1 MHAIV
6 VNRRLISYMH
16 PKFKTKSEIENFQT
30 SAFDKCKIVQMSVH
44 VTVNTIE
51 KKKAQNKGQ

>member
-1 MHAIV
+1 
-6 VNRRLISYMH
+6 MH

-44 VTVNTIE
+44 VTVNKIE